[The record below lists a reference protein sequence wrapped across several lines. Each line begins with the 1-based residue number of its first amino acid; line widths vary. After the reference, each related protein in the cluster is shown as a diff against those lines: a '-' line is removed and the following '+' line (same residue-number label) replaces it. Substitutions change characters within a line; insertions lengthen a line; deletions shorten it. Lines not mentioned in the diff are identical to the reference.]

1 MKQFISVNI
10 IYKEQGYRAR
20 ILNCNKPCESL
31 RNKLKF
37 SLHINQKI
45 LKIETDTMK
54 NTVKFCIAV
63 LTLFQLVVPVSL
75 QFYTG

>member
-31 RNKLKF
+31 RNK
-37 SLHINQKI
+37 KI
-45 LKIETDTMK
+45 LKIETDTME
-54 NTVKFCIAV
+54 NTVNVCTAGLV
-63 LTLFQLVVPVSL
+63 LFQLVVPVSL
-75 QFYTG
+75 QFCNR